1 MVLNIHVNTFF
12 HLFLVRFWR
21 GDGGGG
27 GGERERDIGSPGLYL
42 LYGCLDCAS
51 YQANTIQIGQATW
64 TAFTSKK
71 EMQPEFII
79 INCKIGE

>member
-12 HLFLVRFWR
+12 SFIFGEVLEW
-21 GDGGGG
+21 GGGVG
-27 GGERERDIGSPGLYL
+27 GGERDIGSLGLYL

-64 TAFTSKK
+64 TASTSKK